1 MDLKIQNLGSP
12 PKFFK
17 KKKKEKE
24 ITNVCVYMYVYVLIL
39 AICFNK
45 SALCLLNNIIDFFK
59 EL

>member
-1 MDLKIQNLGSP
+1 MDLKIQNLGSH

-17 KKKKEKE
+17 KKKKME
-24 ITNVCVYMYVYVLIL
+24 ITNVCIYMYVYVLIL

-45 SALCLLNNIIDFFK
+45 IALCLLNNIIDLFK